1 MSLIKGSKEVLK
13 QAAEKAMN
21 SGVQVL
27 TSGLAVPEG
36 KYEFAVAA
44 TGDVYG
50 AREVER
56 KADSQKFLITF
67 IAGSLKGLED
77 GNKGINQSFELEGNN
92 NFVVTYDQALNMNA
106 GETYIVDIAT
116 SPRGTKRVSSVM
128 PKVAIEGTL
137 VTAP

>member
-1 MSLIKGSKEVLK
+1 MSLIKGNKEVLK

-36 KYEFAVAA
+36 KYEFTLSA
-44 TGDVYG
+44 TGDVFG

-56 KADSQKFLITF
+56 KSDAQKFLITF
-67 IAGSLKGLED
+67 VAGALKGIED

-106 GETYIVDIAT
+106 GETYIIEITT
-116 SPRGTKRVSSVM
+116 SQRGTKRVSSVM
-128 PKVAIEGTL
+128 PKVALEGTL
-137 VTAP
+137 VA